1 MLKSSVSPL
10 AVQTLFD
17 SASNA
22 AEKGQAQWFTP
33 LEWAR
38 VLSLPLNDF
47 RPIITDLTC
56 GNGQLLA
63 GAKAEGEKAILL
75 GCDIDPSGFSCH
87 GGHSGPNAVSAV
99 NADITRFYPL
109 LCSVNWKCDL
119 FVLNP
124 PWDLHWYRDCLSAL
138 AESECPAVREAF
150 AAHDGRT
157 ARDTIDSTIAT
168 LGIALDRSSSL
179 GEGFLVGNEAT
190 LQRLLFAKNAPHRAL
205 VRHVWAHI
213 AIEGNICQRDAGPN
227 YSKGDFQTG
236 VLWFAR
242 GHSAGPAFNQTLTRS
257 DLNPDD
263 KDMLGPAR
271 RVCMRLKQDR
281 MAHRHGP
288 MAASYLHTEN
298 TKELWLAAKEEHLRK
313 QGLSKAPPYN
323 IWLED
328 NGGRDAATIRTY
340 LNLFNTASGRVDKAA
355 AAALHALNG
364 RQPIQLVVQRS
375 QRKALEDAVKPGS
388 PWLVDPALQR
398 AVETA
403 IVEYNRVRAPLYP
416 LPKIQRLGYLDE
428 QDDILCCKNLG
439 GPFGTDF
446 VPGRRYPIR
455 STTVATKRAGTKIN
469 NLGLP
474 DEVEWNGQELAFFI
488 TDGNGVERCF
498 MEGRL
503 RDENVKLN
511 LLRPGA
517 KGRKERDLGDECAID
532 FTLQELITHFVIPE
546 VPDVATRLPQQYEA
560 HRQTMHEI
568 TRLLQGGHGGPKAV
582 SGPSGSFRF
591 KQFQLD
597 DYARAALHDGVILG
611 HDTGLGKTIA
621 MFIWPLLKTGF
632 RHGALGA
639 GETARLTPNAPVLLV
654 VPGDGHDQTDDEFN
668 KHFTFKGGRPRG
680 PVRLDSQATFYR
692 LAKPDPR
699 TGRWKLPPDY
709 YLTSYTQLTGNG
721 VADFPEL
728 SRLHPERTMSM
739 LNLTEADAVEWWN
752 RRGEIYETHYERL
765 KVNPDSTLNEILAS
779 YANIRRTSN
788 QVVVDLAFESLKV
801 LEQVTP
807 TGQRD
812 DASYEKRFATLKRF
826 NAATGHTAST
836 KNNVTRIE
844 GRKGQGNGFVE
855 FQNEAT
861 GFKCFAKK
869 SGEFWFVGVHDGDLI
884 RTDLSF
890 PEKAKAVMRA
900 ERLANGTAHSWE
912 KLTEQQQQ
920 FIRSELVIAR
930 HREFSQGIG
939 ETRCV
944 ADGSSQMADGETS
957 PTPNSNLPAPTY
969 LGIKCVYSPS
979 LADLCADSFSAC
991 VIDEGT
997 KIKGDHTLI
1006 GTGVRQINAEFRLVL
1021 TATPIKNR
1029 FPDLFHLAHYVSG
1042 GHDEPTARFP
1052 YGKLDKQDFAEE
1064 FLVSERNLTKEENS
1078 MEKRRFVKFTP
1089 QVCNVHRAWKLLAP
1103 IILRRRKDD
1112 CGEDIVPKLRH
1123 VVRVPMGLSQAAAYQ
1138 FHLKAK
1144 YLDINMRPAV
1154 GAKLQAL
1161 RIAAANATSELL
1173 TRPEHDVTPGNPRSH
1188 HSYIPKVASTLELI
1202 RQVLERGEQ
1211 CLVFSAFQ
1219 NGLDLFSARLNE
1231 AGVRHLVLDG
1241 RLSQKR
1247 RGELARRFK
1256 QGPPRAVAEGL
1267 IGRAGIYPVALAG
1280 AECMAE
1286 LHSFNLCNNVI
1297 LTAYSWAFDK
1307 FEQGINRAHRLNSPW
1322 PVNVWSVICDGSI
1335 DRKLEA
1341 GIHEKKDAAELILDG
1356 HLLGETPE
1364 EVNLHELLRIAQ
1376 TEFKSVKTMDEVELE
1391 QGWPRLRVALGKAI
1405 LNWKKLAAR
1414 EIIQPKQPPIQSK
1427 QILFWRQRFIRP
1439 S

>member
-38 VLSLPLNDF
+38 ILSLPLNDF

-56 GNGQLLA
+56 GNGQMLRGVKPVL
-63 GAKAEGEKAILL
+63 ESEKTVLL
-75 GCDIDPSGFSCH
+75 GCDIDPSGFSGGH
-87 GGHSGPNAVSAV
+87 GGRDAVTAV
-99 NADITRFYPL
+99 TADITRFYPL

-124 PWDLHWYRDCLSAL
+124 PWDLHWYREPL
-138 AESECPAVREAF
+138 ARLADSECPAVREAF

-179 GEGFLVGNEAT
+179 GEGFLIGNEAT
-190 LQRLLFAKNAPHRAL
+190 LQRLLFVKNAPHRAL

-213 AIEGNICQRDAGPN
+213 AIEGNICDQRQRDAGPN
-227 YSKGDFQTG
+227 YSKGGFQTG
-236 VLWFAR
+236 VIWFAR
-242 GHSAGPAFNQTLTRS
+242 GHSAGPAFDQTLTRS
-257 DLNPDD
+257 DMNPDD
-263 KDMLGPAR
+263 KDMLEPAR
-271 RVCMRLKQDR
+271 RVCTRLKCER

-288 MAASYLHTEN
+288 MAASYLHTES
-298 TKELWLAAKEEHLRK
+298 TKELWLAAKEEHLRE
-313 QGLSKAPPYN
+313 QSLSKAPPFN
-323 IWLED
+323 IWLD
-328 NGGRDAATIRTY
+328 QNAPGGSPAIRTY
-340 LNLFNTASGRVDKAA
+340 LNLFDTASGRVDKAA

-375 QRKALEDAVKPGS
+375 QRKALEDAVKPSS
-388 PWLVDPALQR
+388 PWLVDPTLQR

-439 GPFGTDF
+439 GLFDTDF
-446 VPGRRYPIR
+446 VPGRHYPIR
-455 STTVATKRAGTKIN
+455 STTVATQRAGTKMN

-488 TDGNGVERCF
+488 TDGHGVERCF

-511 LLRPGA
+511 LIRPGA

-532 FTLQELITHFVIPE
+532 FTLQELIEHFVIPE

-568 TRLLQGGHGGPKAV
+568 TRLLNGGNGSPNAV
-582 SGPSGSFRF
+582 STEFHF
-591 KQFQLD
+591 KQFQID

-621 MFIWPLLKTGF
+621 MFIWPLLKCGVLADS
-632 RHGALGA
+632 HQLK
-639 GETARLTPNAPVLLV
+639 PVKPVLLV

-668 KHFTFKGGRPRG
+668 KHFTLKGGRPRG
-680 PVRLDSQATFYR
+680 PVRLDSQATFHR

-699 TGRWKLPPDY
+699 TGRWTLPPNY

-728 SRLHPERTMSM
+728 SRLHPERTLSP
-739 LNLTEADAVEWWN
+739 LNLREADAMNWWN
-752 RRGEIYETHYERL
+752 RRGEIYKTHYERL
-765 KVNPDSTLNEILAS
+765 KANPDSTLKEIQAS
-779 YANIRRTSN
+779 YENIRRTSN
-788 QVVVDLAFESLKV
+788 KVVVDLAFESLCF
-801 LEQVTP
+801 LRQLTP
-807 TGQRD
+807 TGEVAGKRD
-812 DASYEKRFATLKRF
+812 VAFIPKAAINKRF
-826 NAATGHTAST
+826 NAAVTIKTKPVDTKLIVHT
-836 KNNVTRIE
+836 
-844 GRKGQGNGFVE
+844 
-855 FQNEAT
+855 
-861 GFKCFAKK
+861 
-869 SGEFWFVGVHDGDLI
+869 W
-884 RTDLSF
+884 
-890 PEKAKAVMRA
+890 
-900 ERLANGTAHSWE
+900 ERLN
-912 KLTEQQQQ
+912 EQQQQ
-920 FIRSELVIAR
+920 FVRSELVITR
-930 HREFSQGIG
+930 HREFSSGIG
-939 ETRCV
+939 ETR
-944 ADGSSQMADGETS
+944 T
-957 PTPNSNLPAPTY
+957 LPAKDDQ
-969 LGIKCVYSPS
+969 LEVRVKCLYSPS

-1064 FLVSERNLTKEENS
+1064 FLVSERNLTKEES
-1078 MEKRRFVKFTP
+1078 LRTATGEKRRFVKFTP

-1144 YLDINMRPAV
+1144 YLDVNGRPAV

-1173 TRPEHDVTPGNPRSH
+1173 IRPEHDVTSGSPRSGF
-1188 HSYIPKVASTLELI
+1188 SYIPKVASTLELI

-1247 RGELARRFK
+1247 RGELARRFP

-1267 IGRAGIYPVALAG
+1267 TVRGGTYPVALAG

-1341 GIHEKKDAAELILDG
+1341 GIHEKKDAAELVLDG

-1376 TEFKSVKTMDEVELE
+1376 TEFKSVKTMDEVDLE
-1391 QGWPRLRVALGKAI
+1391 QGWPRLRAALGKAFI
-1405 LNWKKLAAR
+1405 NWQKLSAR
-1414 EIIQPKQPPIQSK
+1414 EIIHPNETPHTQSK
-1427 QILFWRQRFIRP
+1427 IIPLWRQRFIRR
-1439 S
+1439 